1 MHVTDLF
8 FLGVRNHPHRLALS
22 GDGGDFTYVET
33 QALSNRIARRLRAA
47 GLGVG
52 HKFAVMSP
60 NTSPALIAMLGGMRA
75 GLAWCNL
82 NMRAAIG
89 DIIHILKAGTCHVVF
104 MHSSA
109 EPMMAEI
116 RAAVPSLREIVCL
129 DAASAHGQS
138 LAAWLGDETDDPLD
152 LRLPDTALGFQGATG
167 GTTGRSKLTQADN
180 RFVATCIAAWSSCV
194 RFNEPPINL
203 AVAPITH
210 AAGFVAL
217 SMGQLGGTTVM
228 MERPDLARM
237 INLIA
242 ERHVSLLFL
251 PPTLV
256 YMMLAHPALAT
267 ADTSS
272 LRYLLVGAA
281 PFAPEKVIQA
291 VDRLGPVIC
300 QAYGQTESGF
310 PLTFMPTQ
318 DVAEAVADP
327 ARRHRLL
334 SCGQQTNIVEALEI
348 MDDDGR
354 ILGPDQ
360 QGEVV
365 MRGPT
370 EMHGYLDDDAA
381 TAEIKKFGWL
391 HTGDIGRRDADG
403 YFYITDRT
411 RDMIVSGG
419 FNIFP
424 FEVESALME
433 HASVQDCAVI
443 GVPDEKWGEAV
454 KACVQL
460 KPGSNVGAEELIA
473 FVKEKIGSM
482 KTPKSVDFVFDLPRS
497 PVGKVLKRELRA
509 PYWQGRTRAV
519 N

>member
-1 MHVTDLF
+1 MHTTDLF
-8 FLGVRNHPHRLALS
+8 FWGARNHPHRLALS
-22 GDGGDFTYVET
+22 GDGGDFTYLET
-33 QALSNRIARRLRAA
+33 QALSNRIARRLVAT
-47 GLGVG
+47 GLGIG

-60 NTSPALIAMLGGMRA
+60 NTGPALIAMLGGMRA

-82 NMRAAIG
+82 SMRAGIA
-89 DIIHILKAGTCHVVF
+89 DIIHILKAGNCHVVF

-109 EPMMAEI
+109 EPMMADI
-116 RAAVPSLREIVCL
+116 RAAVPTLREIVCL
-129 DAASAHGQS
+129 DAVSAHGQG
-138 LAAWLGDETDDPLD
+138 LAAWLGDVTDGPLD

-167 GTTGRSKLTQADN
+167 GTTGRSKLTQANN
-180 RFVATCIAAWSSCV
+180 RFGATCIAAWPSYFQFDV
-194 RFNEPPINL
+194 PPVNL

-210 AAGFVAL
+210 ASGFIAL
-217 SMGQLGGTTVM
+217 SMGQFGGITVM
-228 MERPDLARM
+228 MAQPDLDRM
-237 INLIA
+237 LDLIA
-242 ERHVSLLFL
+242 ERHISLMFL

-256 YMMLAHPALAT
+256 YMMLAHPKLAST
-267 ADTSS
+267 DTSS
-272 LRYLLVGAA
+272 LRYLLVAAA
-281 PFAPEKVIQA
+281 PFAPEKAIEA
-291 VDRLGPVIC
+291 VRKLGPVIC

-310 PLTFMPTQ
+310 PLTYISAR
-318 DVAEAVADP
+318 DVADAVADP
-327 ARRHRLL
+327 AKRHRLL
-334 SCGQQTNIVEALEI
+334 SCGRQTNIVEALEI
-348 MDDDGR
+348 MDEDGR

-360 QGEVV
+360 RGEIV

-370 EMHGYLDDDAA
+370 EMDGYLDDEAS

-391 HTGDIGRRDADG
+391 HTGDIGWRDADG
-403 YFYITDRT
+403 YFYITDRK

-443 GVPDEKWGEAV
+443 GIPDEKWGEAV

-460 KPGSNVGAEELIA
+460 KPGLTVRADELIA

-482 KTPKSVDFVFDLPRS
+482 KAPKSVDFIANLPRS

-519 N
+519 S

>member
-8 FLGVRNHPHRLALS
+8 FLGARNHPHRLALS
-22 GDGGDFTYVET
+22 GGSGDFTYVET
-33 QALSNRIARRLRAA
+33 QALSNRIARRLHASE
-47 GLGVG
+47 LGVG

-60 NTSPALIAMLGGMRA
+60 NTGPALIAMLGGMRA

-89 DIIHILKAGTCHVVF
+89 DIIHILKAGNCHVVF

-116 RAAVPSLREIVCL
+116 RAAVPSLREIVCV
-129 DAASAHGQS
+129 DAASVHGPG
-138 LAAWLGDETDDPLD
+138 LAAWLGDVTDAPLD
-152 LRLPDTALGFQGATG
+152 LRLPDTALGFQGAAG
-167 GTTGRSKLTQADN
+167 GTTGRSKLTQANN
-180 RFVATCIAAWSSCV
+180 RCMATAVGGCSFHFRSSV
-194 RFNEPPINL
+194 PPVNL

-210 AAGFVAL
+210 AAGVIAL

-228 MERPDLARM
+228 MAQPDLAHM

-256 YMMLAHPALAT
+256 YMMLAHPTLAST
-267 ADTSS
+267 DTSS

-281 PFAPEKVIQA
+281 PFAPEKVVEA
-291 VDRLGPVIC
+291 VNRLGPVVC
-300 QAYGQTESGF
+300 QAYGQTESGM
-310 PLTFMPTQ
+310 PLTFISTH
-318 DVAEAVADP
+318 DVADAVADP
-327 ARRHRLL
+327 AKRHRLL

-370 EMHGYLDDDAA
+370 EMECYLDDEAA
-381 TAEIKKFGWL
+381 TVEIKKFGWL

-403 YFYITDRT
+403 FFYITDRK
-411 RDMIVSGG
+411 RDMIISGG

-433 HASVQDCAVI
+433 HPSVQDCAVI
-443 GVPDEKWGEAV
+443 GVSDEKWGEAV

-460 KPGSNVGAEELIA
+460 KPGSNAGADELIA
-473 FVKEKIGSM
+473 FAKEKIGSM
-482 KTPKSVDFVFDLPRS
+482 KAPKSVDFIDDLPRS
-497 PVGKVLKRELRA
+497 PVGKVLKRELRT
-509 PYWQGRTRAV
+509 PYWQGRIVAV
-519 N
+519 S